1 MQLSTQR
8 SEEIIQNVK
17 FKERDVDLW
26 MHRNELPTDIK
37 EIMSNI
43 THILKE
49 KKDVDVEKLLPHLPL
64 ELRKGIKN
72 YLCKPLLRK
81 VSLFLLTSFVSFNI
95 YIYIYM
101 YVCMYVC
108 LVKLVC
114 KKKIR

>member
-37 EIMSNI
+37 KEIMSNI

-49 KKDVDVEKLLPHLPL
+49 KKDVDAEKLLPHLPL
-64 ELRKGIKN
+64 ELRKKIKN

-95 YIYIYM
+95 YIYIYI
-101 YVCMYVC
+101 YV
-108 LVKLVC
+108 
-114 KKKIR
+114 